1 MGGGGG
7 RSYTRV
13 HKPYT
18 SPLSEVPKGTT
29 KSIFDEDDECSKVSF
44 NDTLQ
49 NVSLSAISKI
59 SKDEILRVQL
69 KSENNGVTVI
79 VVNAAGDICGYLI
92 SPQAVKLIEC
102 LQKGI
107 LYTAKV
113 LGISGSTVTVHV
125 SKKK

>member
-44 NDTLQ
+44 SDTLQ
-49 NVSLSAISKI
+49 NISLSAISRI
-59 SKDEILRVQL
+59 SKDDILRVQL
-69 KSENNGVTVI
+69 KPAGGSVTV
-79 VVNAAGDICGYLI
+79 VVINDAGDICGYLT

-107 LYTAKV
+107 LYSAKV
-113 LGISGSTVTVHV
+113 LGISGSTITVHV